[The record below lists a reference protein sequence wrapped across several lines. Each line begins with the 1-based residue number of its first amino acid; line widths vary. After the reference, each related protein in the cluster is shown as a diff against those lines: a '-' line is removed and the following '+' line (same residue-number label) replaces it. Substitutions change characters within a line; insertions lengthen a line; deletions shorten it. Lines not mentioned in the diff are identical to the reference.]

1 MNTQETKAVEEAA
14 DAQANKLRLYTSKCD
29 FSRGFIAG
37 AQFLDELRKV
47 SKPDKGLLEALK
59 KICKVAQSYIKNPDD
74 ELDNAICDA
83 MLAVYD
89 YELNE
94 ETK

>member
-1 MNTQETKAVEEAA
+1 MTQQEKQEI
-14 DAQANKLRLYTSKCD
+14 DKKCD
-29 FSRGFIAG
+29 EFCEYRRTHSNGYPPREWFMAG
-37 AQFLDELRKV
+37 VKALDEIRKP
-47 SKPDKGLLEALK
+47 SEPDKELLEALK
-59 KICKVAQSYIKNPDD
+59 KICKVAPSYIKNPDD